1 MPFIIP
7 NATDTT
13 SGNKYAVLD
22 QSEPDS
28 LDFEIL
34 GNDTTGVISGCA
46 VTPVDSG
53 GNTAVSVAGGVVVL
67 NGVVYTVAENT
78 YLTIPATPTTP
89 TAGRFDLIVARLSGS
104 TMAFVGLYG
113 TESVQNPTLPRSST
127 RLVSTAGMPEL
138 SYFNPSTDVAIASV
152 YRAEGVATI
161 LSSHIIDKR
170 RTIQT
175 PIAYRGTAIP
185 AASQGS
191 TGDLYLRTSSISN
204 GESGVY
210 VKRDATTWQQLAG
223 VPVDPGVPVGTVITW
238 VATTAPNGAV
248 WLECNGALISRS
260 IYSQLFSVL
269 GTEYGGGDGSTTF
282 NLPDFR
288 GMYLAGLPTAGGSLA
303 SPTGNINHQTTLTMP
318 QIPEHDHTI
327 NHSHSNGVALD
338 GGVHTHTP
346 SVTSVDFATRLR
358 TYADESYIAPRNFVD
373 PGSGVAD
380 DYLYLSQPLGGMAI
394 NYVETTAPSV
404 AHTHE
409 VSINLTS
416 GLVSGKAGQAAPS
429 PVSTQPRTMYVK
441 YYIRCA

>member
-34 GNDTTGVISGCA
+34 GNDTTGVISGCV
-46 VTPVDSG
+46 VTPPSSG

-67 NGVVYTVAENT
+67 NGVVYAVEENS

-104 TMAFVGLYG
+104 TMTFVGLYG

-127 RLVSTAGMPEL
+127 RLVSTAGLPVL
-138 SYFNPSTDVAIASV
+138 SYFNPATDVAIAAV
-152 YRAEGVATI
+152 YRGEGIPTI
-161 LSSHIIDKR
+161 LSSHIVDKR
-170 RTIQT
+170 RNIQT
-175 PIAYRGTAIP
+175 PIAYRGTSVP
-185 AASQGS
+185 SASQGS
-191 TGDLYLRTSSISN
+191 TGDLYLRTSALSN

-210 VKRDATTWQQLAG
+210 VKRDSTTWQQLAG

-238 VATTAPNGAV
+238 VSSTPPNGAV
-248 WLECNGALISRS
+248 WLECNGAPISRS
-260 IYSQLFSVL
+260 IYQPLFQVL

-288 GMYLAGLPTAGGSLA
+288 GMYLGGLPVSGGSLA
-303 SPTGNINHQTTLTMP
+303 TPTGNVNHQTTLTIA
-318 QIPEHDHTI
+318 QVPEHTHTI
-327 NHSHSNGVALD
+327 DHSHSSGVALD

-358 TYADESYIAPRNFVD
+358 TYASESYIAPRNFVD
-373 PGSGVAD
+373 PSGGLAD
-380 DYLYLSQPLGGMAI
+380 DYLYFSTPLGGMAI
-394 NYVETTAPSV
+394 NYVEETAPSV
-404 AHTHE
+404 AHTHN
-409 VSINLTS
+409 VTINLTS
-416 GLVSGKAGQAAPS
+416 GLTSGPAGQAAPS
-429 PVSTQPRTMYVK
+429 SVSVQPRTMYVK